1 MISISYN
8 PGWSGLSEIPDSIRV
23 ITNLYHKSLRCPPF
37 LIHVSGLPRVVSVA
51 RICSNKSTASDE
63 WLRASTGP
71 ATESCPAT
79 RLRASQRRRAGPVKG
94 AVLFAWVWVTCECGG
109 AENIPPNETPAPTST
124 PNQPKK
130 LKLSLN
136 KPDISVKETRDLH
149 CSDCILLYHLN
160 CEV

>member
-8 PGWSGLSEIPDSIRV
+8 PGWSGLSEIPDSIWV

-37 LIHVSGLPRVVSVA
+37 LIHVSGLPRVVSVS

-79 RLRASQRRRAGPVKG
+79 ESTTESWACEGGGPFCLGMGDV
-94 AVLFAWVWVTCECGG
+94 
-109 AENIPPNETPAPTST
+109 
-124 PNQPKK
+124 
-130 LKLSLN
+130 
-136 KPDISVKETRDLH
+136 
-149 CSDCILLYHLN
+149 
-160 CEV
+160 